1 MSGKKRE
8 LSKLEQYAKRMEKY
22 NPGERWQEFFGMVV
36 GYIILVIGW
45 VILCL
50 IGFRPFD
57 MVMHITV
64 LGFLFC
70 YECYSGWMITNIY
83 LKVGNISRKERQ
95 AISWV
100 VCYMPLEW
108 EEYYRVIWKKI
119 LNYVKGMEALWFVL
133 NILTVLIANME
144 SETIQGDSVIEVA
157 WPKTWDQTGYV
168 LISWIAGAVLMIA
181 GFFIGF
187 CLARVFEKRRQK
199 YILENNREKVQWEKT
214 KEVKSDNKQ
223 YMKYKVIC
231 CVVIII
237 VHCCFFVQIIGRNQ
251 LLTDVIA
258 YRRISFLSCVCMCLM
273 YGVPYQCV
281 DSFVAA
287 VEQIRRKGKVDWWR
301 LVMPFLVVGLLAY
314 IEVTGSVTFY
324 EEHTEAKAGFVEM
337 SYDYKDATGYEVHT
351 SFGSPQLTL
360 QFGFCRIKLF
370 GLYGDYSEAF
380 WDADMSEGH
389 RDIKYIAYLV
399 EKLDAAGVPGKISN
413 REELEQ
419 EVKEVAEGLEDEET
433 MQAWQKILECVE

>member
-181 GFFIGF
+181 GLFIGF

-237 VHCCFFVQIIGRNQ
+237 VHCCFFCTNYREKSA
-251 LLTDVIA
+251 TD
-258 YRRISFLSCVCMCLM
+258 RRDCIPENILSFMCMHVPDVWGAISVCGLFCC
-273 YGVPYQCV
+273 GSRA
-281 DSFVAA
+281 DSK
-287 VEQIRRKGKVDWWR
+287 KGKGR
-301 LVMPFLVVGLLAY
+301 LV
-314 IEVTGSVTFY
+314 
-324 EEHTEAKAGFVEM
+324 EAG
-337 SYDYKDATGYEVHT
+337 DALFSCGT
-351 SFGSPQLTL
+351 SCLYRSDWFRYVLRRTYRGES
-360 QFGFCRIKLF
+360 GFC
-370 GLYGDYSEAF
+370 GN
-380 WDADMSEGH
+380 
-389 RDIKYIAYLV
+389 V
-399 EKLDAAGVPGKISN
+399 V
-413 REELEQ
+413 
-419 EVKEVAEGLEDEET
+419 
-433 MQAWQKILECVE
+433 